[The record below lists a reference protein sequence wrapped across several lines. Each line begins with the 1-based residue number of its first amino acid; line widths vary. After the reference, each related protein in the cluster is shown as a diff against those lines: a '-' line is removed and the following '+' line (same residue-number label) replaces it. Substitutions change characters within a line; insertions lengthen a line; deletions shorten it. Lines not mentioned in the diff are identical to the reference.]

1 MQVSQVVQTNSAT
14 SEEAAAASE
23 ELAGQADMLKEQVRR
38 FKIKKSADLG
48 FKDTNK
54 SDTVSKAEPQE
65 KSSDSKEKKKIKLKD
80 NEFANF

>member
-1 MQVSQVVQTNSAT
+1 MKA
-14 SEEAAAASE
+14 
-23 ELAGQADMLKEQVRR
+23 AGQADMLKEQVRR

-48 FKDTNK
+48 FKTQ
-54 SDTVSKAEPQE
+54 TKAIRFPKRTPR